1 MLSAAAS
8 GSVSDAT
15 KTAPTFSIDNILINF
30 EDDMGLPLPGAPYT
44 LTNGLTA
51 PVPAASY
58 ALIGNIRLLRLRVT
72 PSQSASS
79 KRATDHPGF
88 IGWYDFINGTSTMT
102 FLEHETHF
110 EHVGDYS
117 GHLGNFG
124 EASEDGP
131 FSFSLP
137 NGGVGHGLDH
147 GTQLEISLDESPI
160 EKDNPELDAGLLPS
174 VRAVFT
180 IRQDSLT
187 IFNSST
193 GVYSHGPSDDFTFTI
208 DLQP

>member
-15 KTAPTFSIDNILINF
+15 KTAPSFDIDDILIMF
-30 EDDMGLPLPGAPYT
+30 EDSMGNPLPGAPYT
-44 LTNGLTA
+44 FTNGLVA

-58 ALIGNIRLLRLRVT
+58 GLIGAIRLMRLRVT

-88 IGWYDFINGTSTMT
+88 LGWFNFINGVQTAT
-102 FLEHETHF
+102 FLDHETHF
-110 EHVGDYS
+110 DQVGDYS

-124 EASEDGP
+124 QASEDGP
-131 FSFSLP
+131 YSFSLP
-137 NGGVGHGLDH
+137 AGGEGHRLDF
-147 GTQLEISLDESPI
+147 GTQLDISLDDSPI
-160 EKDNPELDAGLLPS
+160 EQENPDLDGGILPS
-174 VRAVFT
+174 VRAIYT
-180 IRQDSLT
+180 IPQDCLT
-187 IFNSST
+187 LFNEST
-193 GVYSHGPSDDFTFTI
+193 GVYRHGPSDNFTFTI